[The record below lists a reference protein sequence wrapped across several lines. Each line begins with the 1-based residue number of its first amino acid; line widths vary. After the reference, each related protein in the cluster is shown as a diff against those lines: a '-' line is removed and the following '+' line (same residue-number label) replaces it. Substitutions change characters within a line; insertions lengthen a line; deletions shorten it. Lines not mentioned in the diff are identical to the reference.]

1 MRFFGIQNLGTGFSR
16 GTEGGRGGKKLL
28 NRVIGSKNK
37 VKKKCLLVHIYKN
50 TKRYRRLPEKTP
62 SHSRLFTIQTGGI

>member
-1 MRFFGIQNLGTGFSR
+1 ME
-16 GTEGGRGGKKLL
+16 EGGRKLL

-50 TKRYRRLPEKTP
+50 TKRYRRLPEKTA
-62 SHSRLFTIQTGGI
+62 SHSDYSPFRLGAFEENG

>member
-1 MRFFGIQNLGTGFSR
+1 M
-16 GTEGGRGGKKLL
+16 EEGGKKLL

-50 TKRYRRLPEKTP
+50 TKRYRRFPEKTP
-62 SHSRLFTIQTGGI
+62 GHSD

>member
-1 MRFFGIQNLGTGFSR
+1 MRFFGIQSLGTGFSR
-16 GTEGGRGGKKLL
+16 GTEVEEGEKKLL
-28 NRVIGSKNK
+28 NRVTGSKNK

-62 SHSRLFTIQTGGI
+62 GHSD